1 MKNDEIVKTNKAA
14 EEAEK
19 KTNAELSEE
28 ELDNVAG
35 GRGGISYTPKP
46 IEATKE

>member
-28 ELDNVAG
+28 YPTRPSPSKRQRNKKL
-35 GRGGISYTPKP
+35 
-46 IEATKE
+46 